1 MENKRRIILASSSPR
16 RSEILKSIKLDF
28 EVIPSSYEEKMTGS
42 MDVQDEVT
50 FLAYNKALNVSGK
63 VNDRN
68 SIIIGADTVVCKDGR
83 ILGKPSSRQDAFDTL
98 KMLSGTNHFVITGLC
113 VMDMTDNKI
122 VKHAE
127 KTEVF
132 FRDLTDDQI
141 DRYIDTREPFDKA
154 GSYGIQG
161 LGSVF
166 VKKIDGCYF
175 NVVGLPVYKLYD
187 ILRGM
192 GVDII

>member
-141 DRYIDTREPFDKA
+141 NRYIDTREPFDKA

>member
-16 RSEILKSIKLDF
+16 RFEILKSIKLDF

-141 DRYIDTREPFDKA
+141 NRYIDTREPFDKA